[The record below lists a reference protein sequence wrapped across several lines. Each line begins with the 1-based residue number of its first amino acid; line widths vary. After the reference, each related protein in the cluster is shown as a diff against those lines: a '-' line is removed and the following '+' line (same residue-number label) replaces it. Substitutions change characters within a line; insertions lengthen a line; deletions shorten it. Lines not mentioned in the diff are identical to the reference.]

1 MDQNI
6 PPVQPN
12 VPVQPA
18 VPPAKKRNPW
28 ITVLIIVVV
37 LIVLCCLCVIVVT
50 VLVPALLGPSVGN
63 VFSSIQ
69 QELITPA
76 P

>member
-1 MDQNI
+1 MDQSSS
-6 PPVQPN
+6 PVLPN
-12 VPVQPA
+12 ETPT
-18 VPPAKKRNPW
+18 KKTNPW
-28 ITVLIIVVV
+28 IIVLIIVIV
-37 LIVLCCLCVIVVT
+37 LVVLCCLCVIVVV

-69 QELITPA
+69 QELITPV

>member
-1 MDQNI
+1 MSDQYL
-6 PPVQPN
+6 PPVLPDEK
-12 VPVQPA
+12 PT
-18 VPPAKKRNPW
+18 KKKSPW
-28 ITVLIIVVV
+28 ITVLIIVIV

-69 QELITPA
+69 QELMTPV

>member
-1 MDQNI
+1 MSDQLNT
-6 PPVQPN
+6 PVLPN
-12 VPVQPA
+12 E
-18 VPPAKKRNPW
+18 PPAKKRNPW
-28 ITVLIIVVV
+28 IVVLIIVVV
-37 LIVLCCLCVIVVT
+37 LVVLCCLCVIVVT